1 MTKKRKN
8 NMANRKRNT
17 GINIRVTPEEKKKIE
32 RNARKCRLSVSE
44 YLRQIAMKV
53 EPKELPSEQI
63 LQSIMRLQAEIS
75 LFERYSRSAANENG
89 SKFYGDIAER
99 LRIIL
104 TETLQ
109 LMTHTAPE
117 SKVKADGN
125 D

>member
-1 MTKKRKN
+1 
-8 NMANRKRNT
+8 MANRKRNA

-53 EPKELPSEQI
+53 EPKELPPEEI

-89 SKFYGDIAER
+89 SKFYGDIADR

-117 SKVKADGN
+117 REVKKDGN